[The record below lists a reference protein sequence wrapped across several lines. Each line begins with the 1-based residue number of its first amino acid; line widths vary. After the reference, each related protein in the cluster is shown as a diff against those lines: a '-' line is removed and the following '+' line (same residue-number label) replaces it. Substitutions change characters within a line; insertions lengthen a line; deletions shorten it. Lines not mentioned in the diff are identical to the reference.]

1 MRFKIKR
8 NEEVRMEGRGVRQE
22 EVENKAECESES
34 VSRVENHIHKS
45 IRHLFII
52 PERAPM

>member
-1 MRFKIKR
+1 M
-8 NEEVRMEGRGVRQE
+8 RGVRQE